1 MSRRTAIYVR
11 ISSDPTGQGLGVARQ
26 RTACTSKAQAL
37 GWDVVEV
44 YEDNDVSATSGRS
57 RPAYQRMLS
66 DLEAGRVD
74 AVVVWDLDRLHRQPI
89 ELEHFLALAD
99 RHGIAL
105 ASVGGDVDLA
115 TDNGRLF
122 ARIKGAVAR
131 SEIERKSARQRA
143 ANDQRA

>member
-26 RTACTSKAQAL
+26 RTACTSRAQAL

-44 YEDNDVSATSGRS
+44 YEDNDVSATSGRL

-74 AVVVWDLDRLHRQPI
+74 AVVVWDLDRLHRQ
-89 ELEHFLALAD
+89 
-99 RHGIAL
+99 R
-105 ASVGGDVDLA
+105 SC
-115 TDNGRLF
+115 
-122 ARIKGAVAR
+122 AR
-131 SEIERKSARQRA
+131 SRGHDPRVAQQSPQPSATEGL
-143 ANDQRA
+143 ANPPS